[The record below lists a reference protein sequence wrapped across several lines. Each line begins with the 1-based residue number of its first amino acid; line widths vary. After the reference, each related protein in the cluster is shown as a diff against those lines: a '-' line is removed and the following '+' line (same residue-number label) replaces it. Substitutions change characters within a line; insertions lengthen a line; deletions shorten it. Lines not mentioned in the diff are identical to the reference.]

1 MEQINVFL
9 LLNGIHKLKFMIVIN
24 RVEYN
29 ICILELNNSKMVLV
43 NKQRLI
49 MILEINFIQNFKYI
63 FLKK

>member
-1 MEQINVFL
+1 MEQINFFL
-9 LLNGIHKLKFMIVIN
+9 LLNGIRKLKFMIVIN

-29 ICILELNNSKMVLV
+29 IFILKLNNSKMILV

-49 MILEINFIQNFKYI
+49 MILVIIFIQNFKYI